1 MDGDT
6 SRGWGRFHFHG
17 HGLLAF
23 PAPFGLTSCWEFSP
37 TRGLFFSSQAQRTA
51 IQALPVDGGGSL
63 FAFMRLLRNF
73 QWYDFASI
81 FVYGKV

>member
-1 MDGDT
+1 MGT
-6 SRGWGRFHFHG
+6 
-17 HGLLAF
+17 F
-23 PAPFGLTSCWEFSP
+23 PFPRPWPFGLSSALWLDLLLGIFSDE
-37 TRGLFFSSQAQRTA
+37 GSFLFLQIQGTA

>member
-1 MDGDT
+1 MGT
-6 SRGWGRFHFHG
+6 
-17 HGLLAF
+17 F
-23 PAPFGLTSCWEFSP
+23 PFPRPWPFGLSSALWLDLLLGQIL